1 MALCDVLTPK
11 MTRDH
16 WYRYARNFEK
26 FDPLIRRGAPAK
38 NAKRLGSYFLTK
50 IGDKNVLCI
59 KSELH
64 LNQDGIQSPP
74 HGSSGNATL
83 PVRNFFHQILDETDP
98 LLIITT
104 GTAGAVFHEHDLGDV
119 LVTRGAK
126 FRVQSEFRNAPFANK
141 MYTCNWNVPKQY
153 FDKAI
158 ELMQLFKDKLAEPEF
173 LPPTVNFAPLNNLPK
188 PVRQNVP
195 NIILDDGNQMPRFHP
210 ILTTDFFEFGTSI
223 NHLERE
229 GCGVEMG
236 DAVLGLVIEER
247 KGGGVSAP
255 NWLVIRNCSDPQI
268 NGELRNKPAKQSLQ
282 AMWAVYYYKG
292 FGYWTSVMSAI
303 TTWAIIAGL
312 PKTGD

>member
-1 MALCDVLTPK
+1 
-11 MTRDH
+11 
-16 WYRYARNFEK
+16 
-26 FDPLIRRGAPAK
+26 
-38 NAKRLGSYFLTK
+38 
-50 IGDKNVLCI
+50 
-59 KSELH
+59 
-64 LNQDGIQSPP
+64 
-74 HGSSGNATL
+74 
-83 PVRNFFHQILDETDP
+83 
-98 LLIITT
+98 
-104 GTAGAVFHEHDLGDV
+104 
-119 LVTRGAK
+119 
-126 FRVQSEFRNAPFANK
+126 